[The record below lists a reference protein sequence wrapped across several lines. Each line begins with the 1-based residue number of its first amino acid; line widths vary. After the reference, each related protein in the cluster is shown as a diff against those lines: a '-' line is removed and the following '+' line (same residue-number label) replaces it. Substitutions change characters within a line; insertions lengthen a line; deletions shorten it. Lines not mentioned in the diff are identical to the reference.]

1 MAPNALLDHE
11 LNIPDEATVAQAAE
25 AVDVLGRFL
34 RERPETEGLIVK
46 LVADGTDATVTVPG
60 EALRLLVDVLAQIAN
75 GNAVTVAPVHAE
87 LTTQQAADLLNVSR
101 PYLVKLLEEKEIPH
115 RRVGNRR
122 RVMLCDLIRY
132 KRIDDAERVEA
143 ADLLTAEAQCL
154 GLGLDY

>member
-1 MAPNALLDHE
+1 MAPNAVLNHK
-11 LNIPDEATVAQAAE
+11 LNIPDDDTAAQAAA
-25 AVDVLGRFL
+25 AVDILGRFL
-34 RERPETEGLIVK
+34 RERPETEGLTVR

-101 PYLVKLLEEKEIPH
+101 PYLVKLLEEGKIPH

-122 RVMLCDLIRY
+122 RVMLLDLIGY
-132 KRIDDAERVEA
+132 KRIDDAARAAA
-143 ADLLTAEAQCL
+143 ADRLAAEAQR
-154 GLGLDY
+154 LGLDY